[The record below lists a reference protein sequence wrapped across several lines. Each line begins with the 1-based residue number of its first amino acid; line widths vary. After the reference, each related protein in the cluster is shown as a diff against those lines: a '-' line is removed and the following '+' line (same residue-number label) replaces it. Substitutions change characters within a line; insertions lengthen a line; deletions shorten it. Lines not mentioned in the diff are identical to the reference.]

1 MQSVNCMATARIRVN
16 SLIAAIA
23 AGATMLSYCLTS
35 QALESQPTDVHCTN
49 TLDLAALSN
58 LTTVADDPDQFVA
71 LTCGNADTS
80 PQAITTAVA
89 LRNLNP

>member
-1 MQSVNCMATARIRVN
+1 MWTTRIRVN
-16 SLIAAIA
+16 SLVAVIAAS
-23 AGATMLSYCLTS
+23 ATMFSYCLTS
-35 QALESQPTDVHCTN
+35 QALDSQPINVHCTN

-58 LTTVADDPDQFVA
+58 LTKVADDPDQFVA
-71 LTCGNADTS
+71 LTCGHVDTS

>member
-1 MQSVNCMATARIRVN
+1 MWTTRIRVN
-16 SLIAAIA
+16 SLVTVIAAS
-23 AGATMLSYCLTS
+23 ATMFSYCLTS
-35 QALESQPTDVHCTN
+35 QALDSQPIGVHCTN

-58 LTTVADDPDQFVA
+58 LTKVADDPDQFVA
-71 LTCGNADTS
+71 LTCGHVDTS

>member
-1 MQSVNCMATARIRVN
+1 MQSVNCMTTARIRVN

-23 AGATMLSYCLTS
+23 AGATIFSYCLTS
-35 QALESQPTDVHCTN
+35 QALEAQPTEVHCTN

-58 LTTVADDPDQFVA
+58 LTTVAEDPNQFVT
-71 LTCGNADTS
+71 LTCGQADTS
-80 PQAITTAVA
+80 AQAITTAVA

>member
-1 MQSVNCMATARIRVN
+1 MWTTRIRVN
-16 SLIAAIA
+16 SLIAVIA
-23 AGATMLSYCLTS
+23 ASASMFSYCLTS
-35 QALESQPTDVHCTN
+35 QALDSQPTDVHCTN

-58 LTTVADDPDQFVA
+58 LTKVADDPDQFVA
-71 LTCGNADTS
+71 LTCGHIDTS

>member
-1 MQSVNCMATARIRVN
+1 MWTTRIRVN
-16 SLIAAIA
+16 SLVAVIAAS
-23 AGATMLSYCLTS
+23 ATMFSYCLTS
-35 QALESQPTDVHCTN
+35 QALDSQPIDVHCTN

-58 LTTVADDPDQFVA
+58 LTKVDDDPDQFVA
-71 LTCGNADTS
+71 LTCGHVDTS

>member
-1 MQSVNCMATARIRVN
+1 MWTTRIRVN
-16 SLIAAIA
+16 SLVAVIAAS
-23 AGATMLSYCLTS
+23 ATMFSYCLTS
-35 QALESQPTDVHCTN
+35 QALDSQPTDVHCTN

-58 LTTVADDPDQFVA
+58 LTKVADDPDQFVA
-71 LTCGNADTS
+71 LTCGHVDTS

>member
-1 MQSVNCMATARIRVN
+1 MWTTRIRVN
-16 SLIAAIA
+16 SLVAVIAAS
-23 AGATMLSYCLTS
+23 ATMFSYCLTS
-35 QALESQPTDVHCTN
+35 QALDSQPTDVHCTN

-58 LTTVADDPDQFVA
+58 LTKVADDPDQFVA
-71 LTCGNADTS
+71 LTCGHADTS

>member
-1 MQSVNCMATARIRVN
+1 MWTKRIRVK
-16 SLIAAIA
+16 SLIAVIA
-23 AGATMLSYCLTS
+23 ASASMFSYCLTS
-35 QALESQPTDVHCTN
+35 QALDSQPTDVHCAN

-58 LTTVADDPDQFVA
+58 LTKVADDPDQFVA
-71 LTCGNADTS
+71 LTCGHVDTS